1 MKAKIQLVQVNDSY
15 GNQYFL
21 PYSVGLLQSYC
32 NKFDDVRENF
42 IFMKFIYKQEID
54 LEQQVKN
61 MGKRNI
67 IAQACYIWN
76 WQFNIEFA
84 KLTKKYNPDALI
96 ILGGPRV
103 PDDSTGFFDRYPYI
117 DILCHG
123 EGEMVFHDILKQ
135 YMSEQQY
142 GNIEGVSYHDR
153 KANRTVYTPR
163 RARAIDLETIPS
175 PYLDGT
181 FSELLED
188 DVTWQASWETNRGC
202 PYRCTFCLWGVEYY
216 NKIRKFPFEERLLEE
231 IRWFSINKIGL
242 VFGCDANFGIFE
254 RDLDIANAL
263 VEFKKEYGYP
273 QKFRVCNAKN
283 SNARVFEISKILN
296 GGGMDKGTSMSVQS
310 MNENV
315 LETVKRKN
323 IGTDKFEDL
332 MNRFNESSI
341 PTYTEIILP
350 LPNETYE
357 SFITGLD
364 VLFHSGQHS
373 QLNIYNCT
381 VLTNSEMAS
390 PEFMKEHNIQTVD
403 LPVFQAHIDNKP
415 NEYIQELETIAVGT
429 KTMPTSDWKKSQR
442 YSWAVQTFHGLGL
455 LQYIAIFF
463 VNRYDRN
470 YSDFYHTLLEYAQD
484 NPRTLFGL
492 ELNEM
497 EQTIDNI
504 LIGKMQGQLV
514 PEYELDIVWPAEEA
528 SLLRILNT
536 IDVFYE
542 QCVGLIKYFIEKYE
556 LKIDDRLLADLILL
570 QKKSMV
576 HFNDELVIH
585 VNLKYNLV
593 EYIRNIKIGCPS
605 ELFKF
610 SSSKPYKR
618 VSNWKYPSDKN
629 RFAREI
635 VWYGR
640 KGGLY
645 IHPFNESSECR
656 ENIGS

>member
-1 MKAKIQLVQVNDSY
+1 MKAKVQLVQVNDSY

-21 PYSVGLLQSYC
+21 PYSVGLLQSYS
-32 NKFDDVRENF
+32 NQFDEVRENF
-42 IFMKFIYKQEID
+42 TFMKFIYKQEID

-67 IAQACYIWN
+67 IAQACYVWN
-76 WQFNIEFA
+76 WQFNLEFA
-84 KLTKKYNPDALI
+84 KLTRKYNPDALI

-103 PDDSTGFFDRYPYI
+103 PDDSTVFFERYPYI

-123 EGEMVFHDILKQ
+123 EGEVVFHDVLKQ
-135 YMSEQQY
+135 YMSEQKY

-153 KANRTVYTPR
+153 TAGRTVFNPR
-163 RARAIDLETIPS
+163 RARAIDLESIPS

-181 FSELLED
+181 FSELLEE
-188 DVTWQASWETNRGC
+188 DVIWQASWETNRGC

-216 NKIRKFPFEERLLEE
+216 NKIRKFPFEERLLGE

-283 SNARVFEISKILN
+283 SNARVFEISKTLN

-323 IGTDKFEDL
+323 IGKDKFEDL

-350 LPNETYE
+350 LPNETYK

-381 VLTNSEMAS
+381 MLTNSEMAS
-390 PEFMKEHNIQTVD
+390 QEFMREHNIQTVD
-403 LPVFQAHIDNKP
+403 VPVFQAHVDNRP
-415 NEYIQELETIAVGT
+415 NEYIQEFESIAVGT
-429 KTMPTSDWKKSQR
+429 ITMPISDWKKSQR
-442 YSWAVQTFHGLGL
+442 YSWAVQTFHALGL
-455 LQYIAIFF
+455 LQYFAIVF

-470 YSDFYHTLLEYAQD
+470 YSDFYQSLLEYAQD

-492 ELNEM
+492 ELKEM
-497 EQTIDNI
+497 DQTIDNI
-504 LIGKMQGQLV
+504 LNGKMQGQLV
-514 PEYELDIVWPAEEA
+514 PEYELDIIWPAEEA
-528 SLLRILNT
+528 SFLRILNT
-536 IDVFYE
+536 IDVFYQ
-542 QCVGLIKYFIEKYE
+542 QCVGLVKYFIEKYE
-556 LKIDDRLLADLILL
+556 LEIDDRLLADLILL
-570 QKKSMV
+570 QKKSMG
-576 HFNDELVIH
+576 HFNDEVLIH
-585 VNLKYNLV
+585 VNMKYNLV
-593 EYIRNIKIGCPS
+593 EYIRNIKIGYPS
-605 ELFKF
+605 ELLKY

-618 VSNWKYPSDKN
+618 DSTWKYPSDKK

-645 IHPFNESSECR
+645 LHTFKESSESLW
-656 ENIGS
+656 NIGS